1 MRIQLRCNYIEQDI
15 DISIGD
21 ESEEGSQA
29 PRTLAEFRRAAAE
42 LYGLD
47 PERIKFVHAAKMINE
62 IEPGERL
69 LSEFGFKEGER
80 VVLMGRAMA
89 EDAGFKRLCDYEKS
103 LTPFQETF
111 AKLGVDLGELEKGF
125 LEGSQ
130 RKEAIQKMDKRIR
143 TFNEIGIRHLEGL
156 DAIELTSEAST
167 PAQVQRNREKRK
179 ALINGI
185 PGEPGAPGRSGFPGS
200 EGLRGVRAAAGMPG
214 NDAAYCPCPPRS
226 MGIEST
232 YAVEPTGYGRRRR
245 F

>member
-69 LSEFGFKEGER
+69 LSEFGFK
-80 VVLMGRAMA
+80 RA
-89 EDAGFKRLCDYEKS
+89 S
-103 LTPFQETF
+103 VSETF

-167 PAQVQRNREKRK
+167 PSQVQRNREKRK

-185 PGEPGAPGRSGFPGS
+185 DKLLNLNEKYNGS
-200 EGLRGVRAAAGMPG
+200 
-214 NDAAYCPCPPRS
+214 
-226 MGIEST
+226 
-232 YAVEPTGYGRRRR
+232 
-245 F
+245 